1 MVRDGILH
9 RLRSRLGAQ
18 GQKEVG
24 MVIKTD
30 VAEFGSFRDLE
41 IYMRQEKL
49 DAIELVDV
57 QYWGIDLSFTKGTY
71 TYSQI
76 LQILGRC

>member
-9 RLRSRLGAQ
+9 RLRSRLDAQ

-41 IYMRQEKL
+41 IYMRHEKL

-57 QYWGIDLSFTKGTY
+57 HYWGIDLSFTKGTY
-71 TYSQI
+71 IYSQI
-76 LQILGRC
+76 LEILHGC